1 MFSNLKMMAFMPLLA
16 LGACAASIPTQPSV
30 VAMPGHGKSW
40 DQFLADGQACK
51 NYASMQMPGA
61 QQEGAQTHND
71 TVKSSVVGTV
81 LGAGLGAALGSLAG
95 NVGEGAAIG
104 AGFGLLGGAAVAN
117 SDTQTAT
124 DSLQG
129 QYDVAYAQ
137 CMVGHGETI
146 EQPVAQPIYVEPAP
160 VYVPEPVFP
169 PPPPFYYPGY
179 YPGY

>member
-1 MFSNLKMMAFMPLLA
+1 MLRNLRIIGLMPLLA
-16 LGACAASIPTQPSV
+16 LGACAASIPTQPTV

-40 DQFLADGQACK
+40 DQFLADVQTCK
-51 NYASMQMPGA
+51 AYAGMQMPGA
-61 QQEGAQTHND
+61 QQEGAQIHNQAV
-71 TVKSSVVGTV
+71 TSSLVGTA
-81 LGAGLGAALGSLAG
+81 LGAGVGAALGSLAG
-95 NVGEGAAIG
+95 NVGAGAGIG

-146 EQPVAQPIYVEPAP
+146 EQPVEQPVYVEPTP

-169 PPPPFYYPGY
+169 PPPPFYY